1 MPRIRILALED
12 NTLHADILRMTLDT
26 LGYDL
31 IDIAD
36 NSKDLIR
43 LLEATDPDLL
53 LMDVDI
59 GEAFTGIDLVKKIN
73 ENIDIPVIYVTSLK
87 EEQVFKKAKETLPDA
102 YINKPYQPQ
111 QLQAAIELAFY
122 KKQKESSYIAR
133 SKSKDI
139 SAKSVFVKE
148 GDNLIKISLPDIL
161 LVEAYDKYCFI
172 YTREKKYLLSIQ
184 LKNIADS
191 LPPEQFLQVHRSY
204 IINIDAIEKVRLSQ
218 NSLEIAGKQVP
229 FSKTYKNTLF
239 SRLKML

>member
-12 NTLHADILRMTLDT
+12 NTLHADILRMTLDG
-26 LGYDL
+26 LGYNL

-59 GEAFTGIDLVKKIN
+59 GEPFTGIDLVKKIN

-102 YINKPYQPQ
+102 YINKPYHPA

-122 KKQKESSYIAR
+122 KKQKETAYISKAR
-133 SKSKDI
+133 SKDTSV
-139 SAKSVFVKE
+139 KSVFVKE
-148 GDNLIKISLPDIL
+148 GDNLVKVSLPDVL

-172 YTREKKYLLSIQ
+172 YTRDKKYLLSAQ

-204 IINIDAIEKVRLSQ
+204 IINIDAIDKVRLSQ
-218 NSLEIAGKQVP
+218 NSLEIAGKLVP

-239 SRLKML
+239 SHLKML

>member
-12 NTLHADILRMTLDT
+12 NALHADILRMTLDA
-26 LGYDL
+26 LGYEL
-31 IDIAD
+31 IAIAD
-36 NSKDLIR
+36 NSKDFIR

-59 GEAFTGIDLVKKIN
+59 GEPFTGIDLVKKIN

-102 YINKPYQPQ
+102 YINKPYQTP

-122 KKQKESSYIAR
+122 KRQKESNYI
-133 SKSKDI
+133 SKAQSKDT
-139 SAKSVFVKE
+139 ALKSVFVKE
-148 GDNLIKISLPDIL
+148 GETLVKVSLPDVL

-172 YTREKKYLLSIQ
+172 YTREKKYLLSVQ
-184 LKNIADS
+184 LKNMADA
-191 LPPEQFLQVHRSY
+191 LPSEQFLQVHRSY
-204 IINIDAIEKVRLSQ
+204 IINLDAIDKVRLNQ